1 MAPPIPVLF
10 RSDIQSKYSKQL
22 SDPEKYDCQLKSL
35 TQHQCTFKVTPDRS
49 RPPEIIC
56 LPFKRIFQSC
66 LVPTVV
72 KENGKKKTINRRVNI
87 EITDKSTNSELMDE
101 NSEQANVVQDFLN
114 AEKEF
119 RKLMEMES
127 EGNI

>member
-1 MAPPIPVLF
+1 
-10 RSDIQSKYSKQL
+10 
-22 SDPEKYDCQLKSL
+22 
-35 TQHQCTFKVTPDRS
+35 
-49 RPPEIIC
+49 
-56 LPFKRIFQSC
+56 
-66 LVPTVV
+66 
-72 KENGKKKTINRRVNI
+72 
-87 EITDKSTNSELMDE
+87 MDE